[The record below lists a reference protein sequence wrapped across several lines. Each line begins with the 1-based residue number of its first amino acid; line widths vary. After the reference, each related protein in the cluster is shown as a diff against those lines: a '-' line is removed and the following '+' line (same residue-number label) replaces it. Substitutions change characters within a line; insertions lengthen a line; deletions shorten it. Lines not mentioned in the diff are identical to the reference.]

1 MTQERM
7 LDEQKAKRRK
17 LKDREQTKQRPPG
30 HEMAGPGLA
39 SLQQLV
45 GNRAVQRLLA
55 QSISGIPR
63 VIQRRFAEPWWTRMG
78 HEFLNDAEARE
89 DVYTRLNI
97 SALTAPEPRS
107 AEFAMTLY
115 PTRGQGRGE
124 EQHRREEER

>member
-78 HEFLNDAEARE
+78 HSSSMTQRQGKM
-89 DVYTRLNI
+89 YTLD
-97 SALTAPEPRS
+97 ST
-107 AEFAMTLY
+107 F
-115 PTRGQGRGE
+115 
-124 EQHRREEER
+124 QH